1 MLQPEGIGFPGTD
14 NHTAVS
20 ELATLCWPH
29 TSGDGLN
36 SNLGSCLAQ
45 AEMGRLDLTKR
56 GVGLFTHAQPNIS
69 NSVIVAIRGL
79 HKATSNKP
87 PVAFAFDIDGVLLR
101 GRTPIPAVHK
111 AVRML
116 RGENELGVEIPFI
129 LLTNGG
135 GVTEDQRAVAL
146 SKQLSTK
153 IKPSQVLQAHTV
165 VKSLAQEYAG
175 KPVLVLG
182 GIGDSV
188 RRVAERQVCIL
199 VYGFDAYTPFDILA
213 WNRDVSPLHRLSDLE
228 LASIKP
234 ADFSKTPIHA
244 IFAFHDPRNWFLD
257 SQIVCDV
264 LLGTYLDGE
273 IWNKMR
279 ADYGP
284 NPVELIFC
292 NPDLIWRAE
301 FAYPRLGQG
310 GFITAFQA
318 IFEAQFGKKYP
329 FIQYGKPHKST
340 YDFAKSVLREQLAE
354 IEGTSPGSVD
364 MPKIYMVG
372 DNPESDIAGANGA
385 GWESVLVHT
394 GVYNPHLGIPPT
406 HTPTHQAGNVAE
418 AVEWALHRELDR
430 SRG

>member
-1 MLQPEGIGFPGTD
+1 MLASHFRRRVGQQLGLLTCTSR
-14 NHTAVS
+14 N
-20 ELATLCWPH
+20 ELTP
-29 TSGDGLN
+29 
-36 SNLGSCLAQ
+36 SNQ
-45 AEMGRLDLTKR
+45 ARL
-56 GVGLFTHAQPNIS
+56 
-69 NSVIVAIRGL
+69 AIRGL
-79 HKATSNKP
+79 HKAASNKP

-146 SKQLSTK
+146 SKQLSTE

-165 VKSLAQEYAG
+165 IKSLAQN
-175 KPVLVLG
+175 
-182 GIGDSV
+182 
-188 RRVAERQVCIL
+188 
-199 VYGFDAYTPFDILA
+199 YGFDAYTPFDILA

-228 LASIKP
+228 LATIKP

-264 LLGTYLDGE
+264 LLGIYLDGQ
-273 IWNKMR
+273 IWNKMQ

-292 NPDLIWRAE
+292 NPDLVWRAE

-329 FIQYGKPHKST
+329 FIRYGKPHKST

-354 IEGTSPGSVD
+354 IEGTSPGSID

-418 AVEWALHRELDR
+418 AVEWALQRELDR